1 MPLMTAHPASW
12 RPLPWLLAALLL
24 LPGCK
29 REPAELPGATAEPA
43 ATVRGLAERLRA
55 NDLAGFA
62 KAAVTPEQYVQLD
75 VAWREGHSRWPLT
88 SLPLGEDL
96 PGLLQYLSAPGAEQR
111 LQRAFDT
118 QIAGQGAGVGAGG
131 APRWAC
137 SACSTC
143 ATRATTARSSAPT
156 TCSWSTPCRAGR
168 EPRPGRPPACASRHP
183 APGRRRAP
191 DRLLRPGRHAGRRHG
206 GKPAPA
212 RAVRAGA
219 QGRTRHLWPGP
230 GHQPGPDPG
239 RPGQPGRRPG
249 TRPPA
254 IPLATEQIDTSAT
267 LVRINR
273 HWYLQGIQDEVKR
286 VLQAPPPAA
295 SVAVPADQAPAQ
307 PPKP

>member
-1 MPLMTAHPASW
+1 MPLMTARPASW

-55 NDLAGFA
+55 NDLVGFA

-118 QIAGQGAGVGAGG
+118 QIAGQGAGVKQAAHSLGLFGVQYLRNQGDYSPEQRAHYVQLVNALAGWAGG
-131 APRWAC
+131 APLADRPHAQAAIPRLVAAARRTGF
-137 SACSTC
+137 SDPAAMQAAGMEESLRRLGPFVQELKAVLDTYGL
-143 ATRATTARSSAPT
+143 ALDTSLDQTRVGLVSQDGDRAR
-156 TCSWSTPCRAGR
+156 
-168 EPRPGRPPACASRHP
+168 
-183 APGRRRAP
+183 
-191 DRLLRPGRHAGRRHG
+191 
-206 GKPAPA
+206 
-212 RAVRAGA
+212 V
-219 QGRTRHLWPGP
+219 HL
-230 GHQPGPDPG
+230 QY
-239 RPGQPGRRPG
+239 
-249 TRPPA
+249 
-254 IPLATEQIDTSAT
+254 PLATEQIDTSAA
-267 LVRINR
+267 LVRING

-286 VLQAPPPAA
+286 VLQAPVPAA
-295 SVAVPADQAPAQ
+295 AQAAPADQAPAQ

>member
-1 MPLMTAHPASW
+1 MPLMTAHPATW

-62 KAAVTPEQYVQLD
+62 KATVTPEQYVQLD

-118 QIAGQGAGVGAGG
+118 QIAGQDAGVKQAAHSLGLFGVQYLRNQGDYSPEQRAHYVQLVNALAGWAG
-131 APRWAC
+131 NAPLADRPHAQAAIPRLVAAARRTGF
-137 SACSTC
+137 SDPAAMQAAGMEESLRRLGPFVQELKAVLDTYGL
-143 ATRATTARSSAPT
+143 ALDTSLDQTRVGLVSQDGDVAR
-156 TCSWSTPCRAGR
+156 
-168 EPRPGRPPACASRHP
+168 
-183 APGRRRAP
+183 
-191 DRLLRPGRHAGRRHG
+191 
-206 GKPAPA
+206 
-212 RAVRAGA
+212 V
-219 QGRTRHLWPGP
+219 HL
-230 GHQPGPDPG
+230 QY
-239 RPGQPGRRPG
+239 
-249 TRPPA
+249 
-254 IPLATEQIDTSAT
+254 PLATEQIDTSAT
-267 LVRINR
+267 LVRING

-286 VLQAPPPAA
+286 VLQAPAPAA
-295 SVAVPADQAPAQ
+295 PAAVPADQAPAQ